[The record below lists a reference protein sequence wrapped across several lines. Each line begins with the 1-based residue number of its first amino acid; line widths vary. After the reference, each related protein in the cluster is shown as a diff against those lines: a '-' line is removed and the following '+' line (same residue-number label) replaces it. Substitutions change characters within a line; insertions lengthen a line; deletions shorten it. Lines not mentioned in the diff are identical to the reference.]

1 MTMQLAVCFSSST
14 VLRGGGGTSSERAR
28 CRELG
33 DFGGRPHVRGD
44 TQRENRSTRETSR
57 EFAPFGRLRLS
68 FRLGERWMK
77 TEHHGKGA
85 LTRADLRAAVYAC
98 CSVLERRAADEIVDV
113 VLEEITEALVSGE
126 PVKLHGFGAFRVRSK
141 SPRIGRNP
149 KTRAPAL
156 IIARRVLTFRPARAL
171 VARMN
176 QSPEADL

>member
-1 MTMQLAVCFSSST
+1 
-14 VLRGGGGTSSERAR
+14 
-28 CRELG
+28 
-33 DFGGRPHVRGD
+33 
-44 TQRENRSTRETSR
+44 
-57 EFAPFGRLRLS
+57 
-68 FRLGERWMK
+68 MK

-156 IIARRVLTFRPARAL
+156 IVARRVLTFRPARAL